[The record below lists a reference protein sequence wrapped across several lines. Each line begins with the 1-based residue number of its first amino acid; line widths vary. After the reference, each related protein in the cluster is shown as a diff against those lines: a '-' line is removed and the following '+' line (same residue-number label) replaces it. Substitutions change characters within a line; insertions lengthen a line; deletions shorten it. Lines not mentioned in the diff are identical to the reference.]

1 MTTPSSEVWQS
12 DSAKQSVHEFPKGD
26 ESIIAARRRRRRRGR
41 RSKTDKELRQQKQK
55 KKLGRE
61 EGRHQQKSQQR
72 QQTLGRGRERE
83 GRHRF
88 LHRQISPHSSAAGA
102 QAHRKDVLPHSEK
115 TRRRAVRGDFA
126 SGPNHPSAVSD
137 SVAGL
142 AVIPKNREDE
152 AHVQDGGG
160 VSPEALSLTPRH
172 SLNKF
177 RRARLGREDK
187 EVVVHAGRRNGE
199 VKVVPDSESVQIARL
214 TLAPSSAVSRA
225 NVRHHDANL
234 S

>member
-1 MTTPSSEVWQS
+1 MRRVSCRSPEQERERDFGQRREQGTSDQSYKGEVCPTTTPTTPTPTPTTTTTTTMTTPSSEVWQS

-152 AHVQDGGG
+152 APRSRWRWG
-160 VSPEALSLTPRH
+160 LT
-172 SLNKF
+172 
-177 RRARLGREDK
+177 
-187 EVVVHAGRRNGE
+187 
-199 VKVVPDSESVQIARL
+199 
-214 TLAPSSAVSRA
+214 
-225 NVRHHDANL
+225 
-234 S
+234 